1 MLLLL
6 RSPLLLEGIST
17 GACDDVPAA
26 CLIKILII
34 IWSNDGSRTT
44 RKVSHLRLYPI
55 PMRGSLITTLW

>member
-34 IWSNDGSRTT
+34 IWSNILTMD
-44 RKVSHLRLYPI
+44 LERLGKSAIYGCIRFPCADH
-55 PMRGSLITTLW
+55 